1 MLDRK
6 KKSSLNQTALYS
18 LAEVFSQKQYR
29 IILHSCN
36 GLQCI
41 DVLFLNTVT
50 LKKGNSMIVFEEC
63 LMEEIRVDFFLHDPP
78 AALFKI
84 VLNNSGNHQIIVTG
98 KISGLKLKMGKKN
111 L

>member
-1 MLDRK
+1 
-6 KKSSLNQTALYS
+6 
-18 LAEVFSQKQYR
+18 
-29 IILHSCN
+29 
-36 GLQCI
+36 
-41 DVLFLNTVT
+41 
-50 LKKGNSMIVFEEC
+50 MIFFEEC